1 MNKISKNIVILYH
14 AECPDGFGGAL
25 AAWKK
30 FGDKAEYI
38 GVHHDQPPPAGL
50 ENKEIYMIDF
60 SYPVETMKEIIGHN
74 KRVTAIDHHVTRE
87 EATKLTQDSSY
98 AVDNSGSVLAWKY
111 FNKDTPVPLILQY
124 IEDQDL
130 WKFTLPD
137 TTPIVT
143 CIDSYDYDFTVWD
156 KLAKEVEDGQKRKEF
171 IEKGAFMVNYKDELI
186 KRIIEE
192 STKTVEFE
200 GYQVL
205 AVNAPHEFAS
215 RIGETL
221 YVQKPPIAIMWYEG
235 NDGIHVS
242 LRSDGSVDVSK
253 IAEKFGGGG
262 HKAAAGFSLP
272 SIKSFPWSE
281 IKK

>member
-1 MNKISKNIVILYH
+1 MKQIIILYH
-14 AECPDGFGGAL
+14 AECPDGFGGAWV
-25 AAWKK
+25 AHRK

-50 ENKEIYMIDF
+50 IDKEIYMIDF
-60 SYPVETMKEIIGHN
+60 CYPIEIMKEIISRN
-74 KRVTAIDHHVTRE
+74 QRVTAIDHHVSRE
-87 EATKLTQDSSY
+87 GAIKLTRDYSY
-98 AVDNSGSVLAWKY
+98 AVENSGSVLAWKY
-111 FNKDTPVPLILQY
+111 FNKDKPVPLMLQY

-130 WKFTLPD
+130 WKFTLAD
-137 TTPIVT
+137 TMPIVT
-143 CIDSYDYDFTVWD
+143 CIDSYDYDFDVWD
-156 KLAKEVEDGQKRKEF
+156 KLAKEVEDDQKRKEF
-171 IEKGAFMVNYKDELI
+171 IEKGSFMVNYKDELI

-200 GYQVL
+200 GYRVL
-205 AVNAPHEFAS
+205 SVNAPHEFAS

-221 YVQKPPIAIMWYEG
+221 YVKKPPLAIMWYEG

-272 SIKSFPWSE
+272 SIDSFPW
-281 IKK
+281 KDKR